1 MSCANCHGRCIR
13 RARRGSP
20 DSARL
25 MGGAAMNRPR
35 VEAWATLDP
44 GPYPMAAFTFVD
56 QPLVDYAMVRYLWRV
71 FRDLRDRSV
80 L

>member
-1 MSCANCHGRCIR
+1 
-13 RARRGSP
+13 
-20 DSARL
+20 
-25 MGGAAMNRPR
+25 MNRPR

-44 GPYPMAAFTFVD
+44 GPYPMAAFKFVA
-56 QPLVDYAMVRYLWRV
+56 QPLVAYAMVRYLWRV